1 MDLFSNFLENDSVVT
16 EIGVLE
22 GCASSRGYFHW
33 ISYNNDFD
41 KEHIPLGLVRPTLR
55 RPNGE
60 DPPSILPIFAVIE
73 PFFEILENKSIA
85 TYR

>member
-1 MDLFSNFLENDSVVT
+1 MDLFSIFLENDSVVT

-22 GCASSRGYFHW
+22 GWASSRGYFHW
-33 ISYNNDFD
+33 LSYNNDFN
-41 KEHIPLGLVRPTLR
+41 KEHLPLGLVRPTNR
-55 RPNGE
+55 RPNGD
-60 DPPSILPIFAVIE
+60 DPPLILPFSAIIE